1 MTDEAL
7 SHVVHA
13 FQFLGG
19 LENAPIVVWGGAEE
33 DSEEGEVQV
42 SARPLSAARR
52 PWVGLKGMVR
62 TFQRAEDL
70 ENAPI
75 EVWARRGRRRGRG
88 SPTMTSAARGLWV
101 GHKH

>member
-33 DSEEGEVQV
+33 DSKEGEVQV
-42 SARPLSAARR
+42 SARLLSAAHR
-52 PWVGLKGMVR
+52 PWVG
-62 TFQRAEDL
+62 
-70 ENAPI
+70 
-75 EVWARRGRRRGRG
+75 
-88 SPTMTSAARGLWV
+88 
-101 GHKH
+101 